1 MTTSR
6 FAFVFPGQG
15 SQYVG
20 MGKDL
25 CAQFGAAKRVF
36 AEANDALGFS
46 LSRLCFSGP
55 ESDLKLTEN
64 TQPAILAASIA
75 ALRVLETETP
85 VRPALVAG
93 HSLGEYSGLVAV
105 GALDFHDAVKV
116 VRQRGRLMQQAV
128 PAAHGAMAVLLGLT
142 MDSVRAL
149 CAEASQ
155 GEVVSPAND
164 NGGGQIVIA
173 GAKSAVA
180 RALALAKEAGA
191 KRVLDLPVSAPFH
204 CQLMQPAADGLKQ
217 VLGDIAVRP
226 FTIGVVT
233 NVEAEVNLDAGRVKS
248 LLVEQA
254 VRLVRWEESVQKLAA
269 LGCQRAIE
277 IGPGKVLKGLMKR
290 IVPTMEVANVEA
302 PQDLA
307 NIAAA

>member
-1 MTTSR
+1 
-6 FAFVFPGQG
+6 
-15 SQYVG
+15 
-20 MGKDL
+20 
-25 CAQFGAAKRVF
+25 
-36 AEANDALGFS
+36 
-46 LSRLCFSGP
+46 
-55 ESDLKLTEN
+55 
-64 TQPAILAASIA
+64 
-75 ALRVLETETP
+75 
-85 VRPALVAG
+85 
-93 HSLGEYSGLVAV
+93 
-105 GALDFHDAVKV
+105 
-116 VRQRGRLMQQAV
+116 MQ
-128 PAAHGAMAVLLGLT
+128 
-142 MDSVRAL
+142 S
-149 CAEASQ
+149 
-155 GEVVSPAND
+155 
-164 NGGGQIVIA
+164 
-173 GAKSAVA
+173 
-180 RALALAKEAGA
+180 
-191 KRVLDLPVSAPFH
+191 
-204 CQLMQPAADGLKQ
+204 AADGLKQ